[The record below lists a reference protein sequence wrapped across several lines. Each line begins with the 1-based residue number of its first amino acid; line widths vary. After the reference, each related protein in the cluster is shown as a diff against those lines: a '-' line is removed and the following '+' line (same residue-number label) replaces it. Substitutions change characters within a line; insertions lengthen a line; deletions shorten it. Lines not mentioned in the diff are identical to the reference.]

1 MPFWPLQV
9 YAYMYHR
16 EPNLGVH
23 RENLTPGGWVLKEF
37 VWEILFHCKTWM
49 SIKLILKLK
58 LPHLVSM
65 CVSLPLQQFQC
76 DPPIHPFITSFYGW
90 SCMGNDDP
98 NPNCHKPAVTE
109 NPATV
114 TPKQIYTYPPPP
126 PLFTCHSQGVVPAAG
141 HLGDSRQAWY
151 LAQHCLVIPVPK
163 SKLPFVIPPT
173 GPQLTILCNGNIHTG
188 LEIGKKSVTSP
199 IWRDAQSQ
207 LLAKHQSI
215 SQ

>member
-126 PLFTCHSQGVVPAAG
+126 LYLPVIARVWFQPQATWEIRGRPGTLHNTALSSLFPSPSCPLLFHPQVHSSPSSAMGTYTQGLKLG
-141 HLGDSRQAWY
+141 KNQSHLPSGEMPSRNY
-151 LAQHCLVIPVPK
+151 
-163 SKLPFVIPPT
+163 
-173 GPQLTILCNGNIHTG
+173 
-188 LEIGKKSVTSP
+188 
-199 IWRDAQSQ
+199 
-207 LLAKHQSI
+207 
-215 SQ
+215 